1 MDQQQEKRAAFS
13 LTEVLCVMV
22 IIAILAA
29 LLLPTV
35 AKAYNRIK
43 GAADLLEA
51 DRVADMLLKETRG
64 YCTAHPQ
71 YSFGSKSDLVTKCV
85 LAPKCQNWV
94 QASTTVFVPFTYLDP
109 TNEVVLSVYLGPKH
123 ATIYSFTISDLSI
136 IPQR

>member
-1 MDQQQEKRAAFS
+1 MDQRQKKHAGFS
-13 LTEVLCVMV
+13 LTEVLCVMT

-43 GAADLLEA
+43 GAAELMEA
-51 DRVADMLLKETRG
+51 DEVADMLLKETRG

-71 YSFGSKSDLVTKCV
+71 YSFGSKSDFADKCD
-85 LAPKCQNWV
+85 LAPKCRGWV
-94 QASTTVFVPFTYLDP
+94 QAATTQFVPFNYLDP

-123 ATIYSFTISDLSI
+123 ATLYAFTKEDLSVR
-136 IPQR
+136 PQR